1 MTRTI
6 MAPEPNGTRSRYH
19 ALILTAVLVVAALGT
34 DRAVAQS
41 RWVSGWTFPPV
52 AEMGPLVAP
61 SPPNPNDI
69 RGAMGP
75 TSVGGQTLSH
85 TLAIATSGSGVR
97 LRFSNLYGP
106 LPVTLGAVSVSVA
119 DGAPVPVT
127 FDGQQG
133 VRIPAGAPRLSDPV
147 DLRVDWLAA
156 LTVSVFYPEPTF
168 LPLHRLRQVTQDGD
182 VTDQPVPSGLEPTR
196 VGVLLS
202 GVDVR
207 TERPAPVIVAF
218 GDSITEG
225 VSASPAGPGGWPERL
240 LRRLVDTSSSWS
252 VVNAGIGGNR
262 LLYRGS
268 GPSGLERLDADALAV
283 PAAQCLIVLEG
294 INDIGRPLRPA
305 YAHEAIT
312 ADDLVAGYR
321 QIIARAHAARIKVV
335 VGTVL
340 PFEGSP
346 YFSDAGETVR
356 QQVNAW
362 IRTSGE
368 ADGMIDF
375 DNALRDPAHPPRL
388 LMRYD
393 SGDRL
398 HPSDAGYEAMAA
410 AIPLDICD

>member
-1 MTRTI
+1 M
-6 MAPEPNGTRSRYH
+6 S
-19 ALILTAVLVVAALGT
+19 
-34 DRAVAQS
+34 
-41 RWVSGWTFPPV
+41 
-52 AEMGPLVAP
+52 
-61 SPPNPNDI
+61 
-69 RGAMGP
+69 
-75 TSVGGQTLSH
+75 QTV
-85 TLAIATSGSGVR
+85 TMATSGSGVR

-106 LPVTLGAVSVSVA
+106 LPVNLGAVTVSLA

-127 FDGQQG
+127 FDGQRA
-133 VRIPAGAPRLSDPV
+133 VRIPAGAPRLSDPIDLPV
-147 DLRVDWLAA
+147 DRLAT
-156 LTVSVFYPEPTF
+156 LTISVFYPEPTF
-168 LPLHRLRQVTQDGD
+168 LPLHRLRQVTRDGD
-182 VTDQPVPSGLEPTR
+182 VTGQPVPSGLEPTR
-196 VGVLLS
+196 LGVLLS
-202 GVDVR
+202 GVEVR

-240 LRRLVDTSSSWS
+240 LRRLVDVSSPWS

-283 PAAQCLIVLEG
+283 PGAQCLIVLEG
-294 INDIGRPLRPA
+294 INDIGRPMRSA

-321 QIIARAHAARIKVV
+321 QIIARAHAAGIKVV
-335 VGTVL
+335 VGTIL

-356 QQVNAW
+356 QQVNTW
-362 IRTSGE
+362 VRTAGE

-375 DNALRDPAHPPRL
+375 DRAVRDPASPSRL
-388 LMRYD
+388 LPRYD

-398 HPSDAGYEAMAA
+398 HPSDAGYETMAGS
-410 AIPLDICD
+410 IPLDLCD